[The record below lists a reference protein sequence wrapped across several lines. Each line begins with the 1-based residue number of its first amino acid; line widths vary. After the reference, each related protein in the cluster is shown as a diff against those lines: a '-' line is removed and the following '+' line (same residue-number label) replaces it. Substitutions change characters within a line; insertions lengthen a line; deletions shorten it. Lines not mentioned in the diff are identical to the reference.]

1 MIIKNTDTS
10 YMLDNV
16 QVGFNGVIDWNSDY
30 SRFSFL
36 KSFNSISIVP
46 ALHRNT
52 LAFIGM
58 GPRETYLATRLLN
71 DKFIA
76 LDNTN

>member
-1 MIIKNTDTS
+1 
-10 YMLDNV
+10 MLDNV
-16 QVGFNGVIDWNSDY
+16 QVGFNGIIDWNSDY

-58 GPRETYLATRLLN
+58 GHRETYLATKMIN

-76 LDNTN
+76 LDNKN